1 MKFDVFCSLAQTP
14 RRDGALPTHAQ
25 VLSEFLDQAV
35 IADELGYEC
44 VWVAESH
51 FSSELQKRHKE
62 PVIPQWHG
70 EVGLNTDVCQ
80 LAPQVFRRTRRIEV
94 GSAITNILACGGP
107 ITAAE
112 KVATALAWHGL
123 GDDRRRLHVGFGA
136 GRFDYIGR
144 TTGIRP
150 RAEWETAAWRQVKS
164 VMTWE
169 AGEIFVRLLHG
180 AELSSEDVPER
191 ALTPAQFSDRA
202 EFDRIAEL
210 AGVPGDAIPVP
221 RRWSFEV
228 TKIVPDFRPEL
239 LGLVV
244 GTHDPD
250 LQVYLNTF
258 APVRVFNLSITPPS
272 VIEQTHERMRTSYH
286 PAGGPWLREYMPR
299 TVFVFLNAD
308 PALSR
313 DRRRVAAREYAE
325 SVLAAYWR
333 ALSGT
338 VDPAKVTSS
347 ADNSLVG
354 APEDIA
360 DQIVARFHPQD
371 RLMLWFDFFADS
383 SDDVTTAMADFTNQ
397 VVPLLRDRGIPADV

>member
-14 RRDGALPTHAQ
+14 RRDGALPAHAQ

-35 IADELGYEC
+35 AADELGYKC

-51 FSSELQKRHKE
+51 FSSELQKRHKQ
-62 PVIPQWHG
+62 PVIPQWRG

-94 GSAITNILACGGP
+94 GSAITNILANGGP
-107 ITAAE
+107 VTAAE

-123 GDDRRRLHVGFGA
+123 SGENRRLHIGFGA

-150 RAEWETAAWRQVKS
+150 RTDWESTAWPQVKNA
-164 VMTWE
+164 MMWE
-169 AGEIFVRLLHG
+169 AGEVFVRLMHG

-191 ALTPAQFSDRA
+191 VLTPAQFRDRA
-202 EFDRIAEL
+202 DFDRVAEL
-210 AGVPGDAIPVP
+210 AGVRGDTIPVP

-228 TKIVPDFRPEL
+228 TRIVPDFRPGL
-239 LGLVV
+239 LQLVA

-250 LQVYLNTF
+250 LQAYLNTF
-258 APVRVFNLSITPPS
+258 APVRVFNLSITPPE
-272 VIEQTHERMRTSYH
+272 VIEQTHERMRSSYH
-286 PAGGPWLREYMPR
+286 RAGGPWTREYMPR

-313 DRRRVAAREYAE
+313 EKRRMRAREHAE
-325 SVLAAYWR
+325 AVLAEYWR

-338 VDPAKVTSS
+338 IDPAKVASS
-347 ADNSLVG
+347 ADNSLFG

-360 DQIVARFHPQD
+360 EQIVTRFHPQD
-371 RLMLWFDFFADS
+371 RLMLWFDFFAENL
-383 SDDVTTAMADFTNQ
+383 DDVTTAMAAFIDQ
-397 VVPLLRDRGIPADV
+397 VVPLLRDQGIPTAL